1 MSERERPSDVVAETH
16 LSPTG
21 SLTGVA
27 PRSRWGSKDIRAA
40 RAGPQPARIQTVGV
54 AQRASAWWQASPATD
69 HRDVQIHAAS
79 RNVSPDSMMPGAPKR
94 PVVRTIE

>member
-16 LSPTG
+16 LAPTG

-54 AQRASAWWQASPATD
+54 AQRASAWCRHHPPPTSAMSRSTLPAETL
-69 HRDVQIHAAS
+69 
-79 RNVSPDSMMPGAPKR
+79 AP
-94 PVVRTIE
+94 TQ